1 MHGRC
6 ALMHGIFHP
15 VVMAAFRDIEPSIEH
30 ADGVDTTKSRGG
42 DVRLWRGLAR
52 SPGDRM

>member
-6 ALMHGIFHP
+6 ALMHGIFHS
-15 VVMAAFRDIEPSIEH
+15 VVMAAFRDIEY
-30 ADGVDTTKSRGG
+30 ADGIDTTKLRGG